1 MMKNNTAQSNSL
13 KATLMGLAV
22 ALLLMLGLSLVS
34 ALVVHYSPLSETS
47 LKGASVLINAL
58 ALLAGGY
65 IAGQVNGAKGLLSG
79 LTVAAAAL
87 ALMILL
93 GGGFDDGM
101 PLKIVYCSLSGMVG
115 GIFGVR

>member
-1 MMKNNTAQSNSL
+1 MKNNMTHGGSL

-22 ALLLMLGLSLVS
+22 ALLLMLGLSGVATLI
-34 ALVVHYSPLSETS
+34 VHFSPLSQTA
-47 LKGASVLINAL
+47 LAGAAVLVNVL
-58 ALLAGGY
+58 ALLAGGF
-65 IAGQVNGAKGLLSG
+65 IAGQINGAKGLLSG